1 MRRVPDAPLRCTGS
15 LLLLGG
21 KPGRLT
27 ARDIYNGNQ
36 LNSQRQAIFSPI
48 EGKEMDGC
56 GRLGAPARPA
66 GRRSV
71 DFSVAFPR
79 NSSSSFALL
88 RSTRRPPADIDAICG
103 SHVMAP
109 VERH

>member
-1 MRRVPDAPLRCTGS
+1 
-15 LLLLGG
+15 
-21 KPGRLT
+21 
-27 ARDIYNGNQ
+27 
-36 LNSQRQAIFSPI
+36 
-48 EGKEMDGC
+48 MDGC
-56 GRLGAPARPA
+56 GRLGAPPRPA

-88 RSTRRPPADIDAICG
+88 RSTQRPPPDIDAISG

-109 VERH
+109 VARHSDHVIAQPQLGTRKMSVSHAFHADAFGILLH